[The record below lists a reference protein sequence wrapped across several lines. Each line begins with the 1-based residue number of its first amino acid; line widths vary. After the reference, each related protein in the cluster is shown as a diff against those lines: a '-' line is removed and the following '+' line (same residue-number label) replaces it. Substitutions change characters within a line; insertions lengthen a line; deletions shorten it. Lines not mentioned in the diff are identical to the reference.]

1 MLIERIYLNN
11 PPLSNFNHIIACEKT
26 AEAIAI
32 DPFDADI
39 VLKRAEEKGWT
50 IKQIISTHEH
60 GDHIRGNKEL
70 IAKTGAKLLA
80 HKNASGKIKEVD
92 TFVDQGDIIHVGE
105 TVKFEVL
112 TTLGHTMAHLCLY
125 AKDPEPVLFC
135 GDTLFNAG
143 VGNCHN
149 GGDAGALYHTVIDH
163 LFDLPD
169 ETKIYPGHDYIE
181 NNLGFAL
188 SREPHNKEAKEL
200 LEQVSKQTPDTR
212 MVTNIKLEKKVNP
225 FLRVH
230 SQALISQLKQDV
242 NQLVES
248 PKEVFL
254 ALRELRNHW

>member
-1 MLIERIYLNN
+1 MLIERIYLDN
-11 PPLSNFNHIIACEKT
+11 PPLSNFNHIVACEKT
-26 AEAIAI
+26 GEALAI

-39 VLKRAEEKGWT
+39 VLNKAEQKGWT

-60 GDHIRGNKEL
+60 GDHTRGNVALME
-70 IAKTGAKLLA
+70 KTGAKLLA
-80 HKNASGKIKEVD
+80 HKNAAGKIRNVD
-92 TFVDQGDIIHVGE
+92 TFVDQGDIIHVGQ
-105 TVKFEVL
+105 TVKLTVL

-163 LFDLPD
+163 LFGLPD

-181 NNLGFAL
+181 NNLTFAL
-188 SREPHNKEAKEL
+188 SREPHNQDAKVL
-200 LEQVSKQTPDTR
+200 LEQVSAQTPDTR
-212 MVTNIKLEKKVNP
+212 IVTDLKLEKKVNP

-230 SQALISQLKQDV
+230 SQALINQLKQDV
-242 NQLVES
+242 GGLVDR
-248 PKEVFL
+248 PKEIFL